1 MNKLPN
7 FLCVGAQKA
16 GTTTLHDILKQDEN
30 IYLPEIKETKFFLDE
45 EQYKKG
51 KRYYFDSYYSNVATE
66 ALIGEIDPECMYVD
80 YIPQRIYETLGGDI
94 KIIFML
100 RNPVDRAFSH
110 YQMSSRRGREEL
122 SFYDAVDA
130 EETRLKSKD
139 FKLRYKS
146 SSLNYSYIDRGH
158 YSSLI
163 KKYLEF
169 FPIENMHFILF
180 EDEFLKNKE
189 NTIDDLYSFLGIVR
203 DKNVQIN
210 LKSNIATEAKV
221 KAFNKL
227 IHSEGAL
234 KRIAHVIV
242 PSAFKKA
249 LKDFLIGINSRVVSD
264 KERSFDKAAF
274 MNKYYRESNKELEV
288 LIGKEIPSWK
298 I

>member
-45 EQYKKG
+45 GQYKKG
-51 KRYYFDSYYSNVATE
+51 RRYYFDSYYSNVATE

-110 YQMSSRRGREEL
+110 YQMSSRREREDL
-122 SFYDAVDA
+122 SFHDAVDA
-130 EETRLKSKD
+130 EETRLKAKD

-146 SSLNYSYIDRGH
+146 YSLNYSYIDRGY
-158 YSSLI
+158 YSALI
-163 KKYLEF
+163 KNYLQF

-189 NTIDDLYSFLGIVR
+189 KTIDDLYSFLGVFR

-210 LKSNIATEAKV
+210 LKSNIATEPKV
-221 KAFNKL
+221 KALNKL
-227 IHSEGAL
+227 IHSEGAI
-234 KRIAHVIV
+234 KKIAHIFV

-249 LKDFLIGINSRVVSD
+249 LKNFLIGINSRAASD
-264 KERSFDKAAF
+264 KERNFDKAVF